1 MFFLYIFFL
10 SRYFFFNFVVM
21 NNRCKETYHYLSQKP
36 EIGFVNCVC
45 HKQEGLLSL
54 FSIHSFKNTALE
66 IFFANI
72 RV

>member
-1 MFFLYIFFL
+1 
-10 SRYFFFNFVVM
+10 M

-36 EIGFVNCVC
+36 EIGFVNCAC